1 MKKILVSIMLFF
13 IFISNANASVSSASE
28 YILLEQK
35 TGRILEGKNYNT
47 PLLIASI
54 TKIMT
59 AVIAIESGKLD
70 KELTVDDTIL
80 KAYGSGVYIEI
91 GEKMTLRDLLYGLML
106 RSGNDA
112 ALMIAKYTSGSV
124 SKFVEQMN
132 KKANELGMINTKF
145 VNPSGLDNEDGGNY
159 STAYDMAILTRYAME
174 NKDYRE
180 ITKTKGYKLQTN
192 KKTYIWKNKNKL
204 LNYDYITGGKTGYT
218 DKARRTLVSTASK
231 NNIDLIVVTLKD
243 SDDWNTHKS
252 LYEKAYSEYKLYK
265 FQDKNKL
272 NIKDKNK
279 YKGKLYLKKD
289 VVLPVKE
296 AELNNM
302 SSKIKLLSI
311 SKKKN
316 NSKVGEYQIY
326 LDKVMIYKEDI
337 YLKRKT
343 KTNSKK
349 KSYLF
354 DKIKEN
360 FT

>member
-13 IFISNANASVSSASE
+13 IFISNANASVGSASE

-180 ITKTKGYKLQTN
+180 ITKTKSYKLQTN
-192 KKTYIWKNKNKL
+192 KKTYIWKNKNK
-204 LNYDYITGGKTGYT
+204 K
-218 DKARRTLVSTASK
+218 
-231 NNIDLIVVTLKD
+231 
-243 SDDWNTHKS
+243 
-252 LYEKAYSEYKLYK
+252 
-265 FQDKNKL
+265 
-272 NIKDKNK
+272 
-279 YKGKLYLKKD
+279 
-289 VVLPVKE
+289 
-296 AELNNM
+296 
-302 SSKIKLLSI
+302 
-311 SKKKN
+311 
-316 NSKVGEYQIY
+316 
-326 LDKVMIYKEDI
+326 
-337 YLKRKT
+337 
-343 KTNSKK
+343 
-349 KSYLF
+349 
-354 DKIKEN
+354 
-360 FT
+360 